1 MKKENYRRISHNEF
15 IEYIDRI
22 CNDLEKYI
30 NENQLKV
37 DYICPIL
44 RSGGVPAIYIS
55 NRLNIVKFAPFQ
67 VKHIKYNN
75 DTYSTEILFN
85 PFNSL
90 EIKKSNPV
98 FLVVEAMHSTGSS
111 VALCINEIKKNYKD
125 AIILYVSV
133 TKAYGYRDFKGEV
146 AYENTGFYYNRC
158 NREYSKE
165 ECEQLGIEF
174 YNPLFPWENLELELI
189 HPDDLEDNI
198 FF

>member
-15 IEYIDRI
+15 LEYIDKI
-22 CNDLEKYI
+22 CKDLEKYI

-55 NRLNIVKFAPFQ
+55 NRLNIKF
-67 VKHIKYNN
+67 NN
-75 DTYSTEILFN
+75 DTSSTEILFN

-90 EIKKSNPV
+90 QIKKSNPV

-111 VALCINEIKKNYKD
+111 VALCINEIKKNFKD
-125 AIILYVSV
+125 AIILYISV

-174 YNPLFPWENLELELI
+174 YNPLFPWEDLELELT

>member
-15 IEYIDRI
+15 LEYIDKI
-22 CNDLEKYI
+22 CKDLEKYI

-67 VKHIKYNN
+67 VKHIKFNN
-75 DTYSTEILFN
+75 DTSSTEILFN

-90 EIKKSNPV
+90 QIKKSNPV

-111 VALCINEIKKNYKD
+111 VALCINEIKKNFKN
-125 AIILYVSV
+125 AIILYISV
-133 TKAYGYRDFKGEV
+133 TKAYGYKG
-146 AYENTGFYYNRC
+146 R
-158 NREYSKE
+158 K
-165 ECEQLGIEF
+165 
-174 YNPLFPWENLELELI
+174 
-189 HPDDLEDNI
+189 
-198 FF
+198 